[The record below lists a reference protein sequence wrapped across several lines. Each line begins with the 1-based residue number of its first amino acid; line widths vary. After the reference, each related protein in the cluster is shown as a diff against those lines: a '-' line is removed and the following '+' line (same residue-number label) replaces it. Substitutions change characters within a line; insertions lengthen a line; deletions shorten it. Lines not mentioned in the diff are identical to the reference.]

1 MISVD
6 AFLATLP
13 VLGAGMGGIFLVMIV
28 IYLVIRALGALF
40 PEKKDQQ

>member
-13 VLGAGMGGIFLVMIV
+13 VLGAGMGGIFLVMVV
-28 IYLVIRALGALF
+28 IYLVIRVLGVLF
-40 PEKKDQQ
+40 PEKKEEK